1 AISAVKII
9 MQATGETT
17 MSEMTRDSSTAFTSK
32 AKQLI
37 KSLTGNAAEES
48 SSGSSA
54 SDNSGSDN
62 SSSSSSS
69 DNTSSGGS
77 DDDEGAGDQ

>member
-48 SSGSSA
+48 SSSSA
-54 SDNSGSDN
+54 SDNSG

-69 DNTSSGGS
+69 DNTGGGG
-77 DDDEGAGDQ
+77 DNGGDDEGAGDQ